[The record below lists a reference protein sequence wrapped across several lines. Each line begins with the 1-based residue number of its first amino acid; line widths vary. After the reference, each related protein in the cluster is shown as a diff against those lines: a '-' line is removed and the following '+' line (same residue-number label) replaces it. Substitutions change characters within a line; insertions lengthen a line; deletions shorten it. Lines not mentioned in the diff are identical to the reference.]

1 MRIILSKACTTT
13 ARRYQFKPPLITHTI
28 VKRILAMDIGRHESE
43 SMVAGLSL
51 LLFVVLPPAKA
62 GAKREKQEQWDSI
75 LGGHQTHSFQ
85 DAASFFH
92 TEDVPAIESWARAQG
107 TVEGVGLVPAQDRV
121 PLFLLFSF
129 CACLCRG

>member
-1 MRIILSKACTTT
+1 
-13 ARRYQFKPPLITHTI
+13 
-28 VKRILAMDIGRHESE
+28 MDIGRHESE

-62 GAKREKQEQWDSI
+62 GSKREKQEQWDSI

-92 TEDVPAIESWARAQG
+92 TKDVPVIESWARAQG
-107 TVEGVGLVPAQDRV
+107 TVEEMLS
-121 PLFLLFSF
+121 FLLTIAREDHPVLRPFLIFMQWMGSPE
-129 CACLCRG
+129 